1 MMTPGGADREAGAG
15 GERRR
20 SLRARAWSALRG
32 ELQALHP
39 RLILAGLLVRLL
51 PQHSFQRLR
60 TALYRAAGISIGP
73 RSLLAGRLEL
83 IGTGPIASRLSI
95 GADCMVNAPFFA
107 DLTDRVEIGSRVA
120 IGHHLVVVTS
130 GHAIGPASHR
140 AGPVEAAPVVVEDG
154 AWIGACVTLLP
165 GARVGAGS
173 VVGAGSLVVGELPP
187 CVLAV
192 GRPARV
198 VRRLEG

>member
-1 MMTPGGADREAGAG
+1 MTLRGVDGTADAG

-20 SLRARAWSALRG
+20 GPWARVGNALRG

-39 RLILAGLLVRLL
+39 RLILAGLLVRLF
-51 PQHSFQRLR
+51 PQHSFQRVR

-95 GADCMVNAPFFA
+95 GSDCMVNAPFFA
-107 DLTDRVEIGSRVA
+107 DLTDRVSIGSRVA
-120 IGHHLVVVTS
+120 IGHHLVIVTS
-130 GHAIGPASHR
+130 GPDDGPATHR
-140 AGPVEAAPVVVEDG
+140 AGPVRAAPVVVEDG
-154 AWIGACVTLLP
+154 SWLGACVTLLP
-165 GARVGAGS
+165 GAKVGAGS
-173 VVGAGSLVVGELPP
+173 VVGAGSLVIGEIPP
-187 CVLAV
+187 GVLAV